1 MIAVLG
7 YEVRR
12 SRVWEGNVERWLLKR
27 QRANQQMRVLKRKFE
42 RVVVQSQKLSEST
55 LEGKSVHLGGEWCAR
70 PVQYERGAGNKWP
83 ISMRQFLDGI
93 PSTIP
98 ILFWNLKKMNQVV
111 KLLFINNPVERFL
124 IAIAQCCKREHFAG

>member
-1 MIAVLG
+1 MGGECRKMVVEETKG
-7 YEVRR
+7 KSTNEVFK
-12 SRVWEGNVERWLLKR
+12 E
-27 QRANQQMRVLKRKFE
+27 KFG

-111 KLLFINNPVERFL
+111 KLLFIHNPVKRFL

>member
-1 MIAVLG
+1 MGGECRKMVVEETKG
-7 YEVRR
+7 KSTNEVFK
-12 SRVWEGNVERWLLKR
+12 E
-27 QRANQQMRVLKRKFE
+27 KFG

>member
-55 LEGKSVHLGGEWCAR
+55 LEGKSVHLGGNGVLAQSSTSEG
-70 PVQYERGAGNKWP
+70 QE
-83 ISMRQFLDGI
+83 ISG
-93 PSTIP
+93 
-98 ILFWNLKKMNQVV
+98 
-111 KLLFINNPVERFL
+111 RF
-124 IAIAQCCKREHFAG
+124 R